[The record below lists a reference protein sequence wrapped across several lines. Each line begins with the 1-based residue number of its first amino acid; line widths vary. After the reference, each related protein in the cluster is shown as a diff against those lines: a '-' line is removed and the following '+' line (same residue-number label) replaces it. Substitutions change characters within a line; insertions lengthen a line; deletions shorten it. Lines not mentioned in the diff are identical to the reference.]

1 MKKCETVIS
10 QIMQQQPLPTTNF
23 NQLFKNN
30 WQKRV
35 DTVNKTMQHFG
46 YTAEYGDASPYLAQN
61 TTELTDI
68 VKQYQKP
75 YTQLTKKVCQIF
87 SETFNINMGHVIT
100 TTTPLYSDNSVIYL
114 FNPDICAYTFLQFQT
129 DLEDTF
135 GITIHNP
142 NETTKDLDT
151 LKKWCD
157 YIAEFKG
164 IQIPHKHR

>member
-10 QIMQQQPLPTTNF
+10 NITGYQPLPTTNF

-46 YTAEYGDASPYLAQN
+46 YTAEYGDSSPYFVQN
-61 TTELTDI
+61 ATELGRI
-68 VKQYQKP
+68 IKQYQKP
-75 YTQLTKKVCQIF
+75 YTELNKKVCQIF
-87 SETFNINMGHVIT
+87 SNTFNINMGHVIT
-100 TTTPLYSDNSVIYL
+100 TTTPLYDNNSVMYMY
-114 FNPDICAYTFLQFQT
+114 NPDISDYTFLQFQT
-129 DLEDTF
+129 ELEKAF
-135 GITIHNP
+135 GITIQNP
-142 NETTKDLDT
+142 NETTKNLDT